1 MLERIGQIR
10 AAGATVLAD
19 EAFIDYVPEAAIT
32 RDAAFI
38 PGVVA
43 VRSLT
48 KFFGCPGLRVGYAVA
63 APATAAALAA
73 QLSAWPVTTLALHA
87 LTAALG
93 DEQYIQATLESNRR
107 ARDPLVA
114 ALESL
119 GCRPLRPAANF
130 ILFEVPNGVGASDI
144 REQLISQHA
153 ILVRDCDS
161 FAGLEPGRYLRI
173 AVRTESENSRLVA
186 ALASVLGDK
195 I

>member
-1 MLERIGQIR
+1 M
-10 AAGATVLAD
+10 
-19 EAFIDYVPEAAIT
+19 
-32 RDAAFI
+32 
-38 PGVVA
+38 A

-63 APATAAALAA
+63 APETAAALAA

-107 ARDPLVA
+107 ARGLLVA
-114 ALESL
+114 ALEQL
-119 GCRPLRPAANF
+119 GCRPLPPAANF